1 MKTALIQLVS
11 EQTLPNILPAL
22 VLRPAQIILCPTR
35 RTEAQAQA
43 IRRALE
49 LAGLS
54 FDLRL
59 IVLGDAPDLQAT
71 GAAVRQAIAQA
82 ASEGL
87 TPIVNFTCGTKLMG
101 LGAFVA
107 AHNTHTASIY
117 VDSDQHRFIDGNTG
131 PLPVALA
138 DNHGALRTAEQALT
152 LEIMTAAHGIEAIS
166 PGEDPA
172 PFLPF
177 ALHLLAHPDD
187 EYRLNGNLS
196 ALGNPRRPAD
206 VLKTLQT
213 PLANL
218 TAATARLA
226 LDAGLLTGNPE
237 APLLA
242 RPNSLAKLEAWV
254 AGERYSP
261 PEWYA
266 ALAPLQHTFN
276 FLGGGWWELA
286 VYDAARRSGRFR
298 DLRWSV
304 EVKSHDQTFEK
315 DLLGIEGL
323 NLAAFSCK
331 RGGEKARLVGA
342 LDELDATARQLG
354 GSHARRYLAVAQ
366 PVPKGVFSAVQE
378 RARQTRTTLIG
389 PSARLRPENFGSTA

>member
-1 MKTALIQLVS
+1 VA
-11 EQTLPNILPAL
+11 
-22 VLRPAQIILCPTR
+22 
-35 RTEAQAQA
+35 
-43 IRRALE
+43 
-49 LAGLS
+49 
-54 FDLRL
+54 
-59 IVLGDAPDLQAT
+59 
-71 GAAVRQAIAQA
+71 
-82 ASEGL
+82 EGL
-87 TPIVNFTCGTKLMG
+87 TPLVNFTCGTKLMG

-107 AHNTHTASIY
+107 ALNTHTASLY

-131 PLPVALA
+131 PLPAVLA
-138 DNHGALRTAEQALT
+138 DNYGALRTAEQALT
-152 LEIMTAAHGIEAIS
+152 LEIITAAHGIEAIS
-166 PGEDPA
+166 AGADPA
-172 PFLPF
+172 PFLPLS
-177 ALHLLAHPDD
+177 LHLLAHPDD
-187 EYRLNGNLS
+187 EYRLNANLS
-196 ALGNPRRPAD
+196 ALGNPRRPTD
-206 VLKTLQT
+206 VLETLKT

-226 LDAGLLTGNPE
+226 LDAGLLTGHPE

-242 RPNSLAKLEAWV
+242 RPKSLAKLEVWV
-254 AGERYSP
+254 AGERYTNAD
-261 PEWYA
+261 WFA
-266 ALAPLQHTFN
+266 ALAPLQHTLN

-366 PVPKGVFSAVQE
+366 PVSKAVFATVQE

-389 PSARLRPENFGSTA
+389 PSARLRPENFGSPS